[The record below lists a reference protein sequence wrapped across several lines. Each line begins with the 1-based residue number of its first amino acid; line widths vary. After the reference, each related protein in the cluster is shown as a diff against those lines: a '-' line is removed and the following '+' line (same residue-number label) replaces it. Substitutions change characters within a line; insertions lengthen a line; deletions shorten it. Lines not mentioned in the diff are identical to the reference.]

1 MRTRIPFGSAIP
13 VAVLGAASLMAA
25 TAGAGD
31 APKPHEPKPKP
42 PPAIATA
49 TAAAPPP
56 AATASAAPA
65 HSAAPATSGSAGPAG
80 KGSGL
85 AVGRLEDRLE
95 ALRKRMAERKANL
108 EQRRQADQERTRL
121 RWGSVVDSAGVAAE
135 LKVHAE
141 REARLERIQELAEV
155 EAKPAIYERARRA
168 LNTENNRHEV
178 AMKALAGGAK

>member
-1 MRTRIPFGSAIP
+1 MRTRMPLGSAIP
-13 VAVLGAASLMAA
+13 IAVLGVASLMAV
-25 TAGAGD
+25 TAGAGT
-31 APKPHEPKPKP
+31 PKPVEPKPKP
-42 PPAIATA
+42 PPAATT

-56 AATASAAPA
+56 AAPASAAPA
-65 HSAAPATSGSAGPAG
+65 HSAAPATSGSAAPGHG
-80 KGSGL
+80 VGL
-85 AVGRLEDRLE
+85 GVGRLEDRLE
-95 ALRKRMAERKANL
+95 ALRKRMADRKANL

-121 RWGSVVDSAGVAAE
+121 RWGSVVDSAGVSAE

-168 LNTENNRHEV
+168 LNAENNRHEV